1 MPRPAQSAAAND
13 VDFSEL
19 EAEARRGATAE
30 RSARTGSTVA
40 VLALVVG
47 WLWLIGAA
55 AGAYALIGP
64 QALLALQPAAMVAL
78 AVAAIMP
85 AFMVWFAGAAA
96 QEAARARAEAGR
108 LADAAD
114 QLSNPSPV
122 AEAAARRLA
131 VAVRGEIAALDRA
144 LDATLTKLD
153 SVDRMIGEHT
163 RAVEDAAALAQE
175 GAGGIVAG
183 LDEERRALMAISQDL
198 ETRVATITETIHR
211 QTRQVAEAAQA
222 ADNSVRAADETLDAR
237 LSSFGA
243 AAALIV
249 DRTRQLS
256 AAAHDSG
263 ESATRLEDA
272 LERAL
277 DVLARATKLTD
288 AARQSADEATL
299 AANAT
304 AGAVRETTARAVEEA
319 RRAADMIRNE
329 GASVTDRGRTGA
341 TQRLQASQPAPLSSA
356 TPTPVDPPRAAE
368 PPPKRFSLFGR
379 AAAKAPEERPAPT
392 PPTERPANRPL
403 FGARAPASEPPQPL
417 PAAANER
424 DADRFDAEERRT
436 ADRFERADRYAR
448 IDQSEPAARVAQGG
462 SGGGWTWR
470 DLMASVDAPE
480 TAPSPPQSAPP
491 AQSRRESLQSPPQSA
506 PTPPPREDALSR
518 LTRSVSHLRPVEPA
532 SGLAVVEACGVRLQ
546 EVFSMAALDRIAHR
560 ARNGTQARRR
570 AVKDAVGDAVARL
583 AAYLE
588 ADPKAREDAS
598 GFMSREGARI
608 AELLGRGRAS
618 MSSDATRAFLLID
631 AAIG

>member
-1 MPRPAQSAAAND
+1 MPRPAND

-19 EAEARRGATAE
+19 EAAARIHDGPGRGHKPGAA
-30 RSARTGSTVA
+30 
-40 VLALVVG
+40 LAIMALIVG

-55 AGAYALIGP
+55 AGAYAFLGL
-64 QALLALQPAAMVAL
+64 QGLLALAPAAGVAL
-78 AVAAIMP
+78 AVAAVMP

-96 QEAARARAEAGR
+96 QEAARARSEAGR

-122 AEAAARRLA
+122 AEAATRRLA

-144 LDATLTKLD
+144 LDSTLAKLD
-153 SVDRMIGEHT
+153 SVDRMIGAHT

-175 GAGGIVAG
+175 GASGIVAG
-183 LDEERRALMAISQDL
+183 LDQERQALLAISQDL
-198 ETRVATITETIHR
+198 EGQVSAITETIQR
-211 QTRQVAEAAQA
+211 QSRQVAEAART
-222 ADNSVRAADETLDAR
+222 ADEGVRVADETLDAR

-256 AAAHDSG
+256 AAAQDSS
-263 ESATRLEDA
+263 ESAGRLEDA
-272 LERAL
+272 LEKAL

-288 AARQSADEATL
+288 AARQSADEASL

-319 RRAADMIRNE
+319 RHAANMIRNE
-329 GASVTDRGRTGA
+329 GSSATERGRTFA
-341 TQRLQASQPAPLSSA
+341 PRLSDAPAP
-356 TPTPVDPPRAAE
+356 RAE
-368 PPPKRFSLFGR
+368 PLRTADPGPAKRFSLFGR
-379 AAAKAPEERPAPT
+379 AAAKANDERPAEPER
-392 PPTERPANRPL
+392 PIAERPASRPM
-403 FGARAPASEPPQPL
+403 FGARSQPSGEAPPPIP
-417 PAAANER
+417 ANER
-424 DADRFDAEERRT
+424 DQQSQVARQPERETKRLDAPNPVERSDRLERTDRFDRMAENDRMT
-436 ADRFERADRYAR
+436 AR
-448 IDQSEPAARVAQGG
+448 QEPRVAQG
-462 SGGGWTWR
+462 GGGWTWR
-470 DLMASVDAPE
+470 DLMSAVDSPE
-480 TAPSPPQSAPP
+480 TSAPARRASEPTP
-491 AQSRRESLQSPPQSA
+491 ASTPA
-506 PTPPPREDALSR
+506 PTPLAPPEREDALSR

-532 SGLAVVEACGVRLQ
+532 SGLAVVEACGVRLP

-570 AVKDAVGDAVARL
+570 AVKDAAADAVARL
-583 AAYLE
+583 DAYL
-588 ADPKAREDAS
+588 ASNPQARQDAS